1 MNWWWWGIYVRIYPG
16 NIVHG
21 NFVKQPL
28 AQLKSIPSCVSTETK
43 QYLYTHRS
51 EQYEPLF
58 DIKLTMLEHTC
69 FSTSP
74 CGGQKSFNKL
84 KTTCKL
90 KLRASSYFS
99 KWKEEGA
106 LICPSNP
113 MNIISQIC
121 GISSYYTVMLK
132 EGTSIKLGIRNPS
145 NEERCT

>member
-1 MNWWWWGIYVRIYPG
+1 MEALLNNPLLSLKVFLPGSPLKQSNIYTPTGQNNMSHCLILNQQCL
-16 NIVHG
+16 NI
-21 NFVKQPL
+21 L
-28 AQLKSIPSCVSTETK
+28 VSLPHHVAT
-43 QYLYTHRS
+43 R
-51 EQYEPLF
+51 
-58 DIKLTMLEHTC
+58 
-69 FSTSP
+69 
-74 CGGQKSFNKL
+74 KSFNKL

-90 KLRASSYFS
+90 KLRAFTYFS
-99 KWKEEGA
+99 KWKGEGA